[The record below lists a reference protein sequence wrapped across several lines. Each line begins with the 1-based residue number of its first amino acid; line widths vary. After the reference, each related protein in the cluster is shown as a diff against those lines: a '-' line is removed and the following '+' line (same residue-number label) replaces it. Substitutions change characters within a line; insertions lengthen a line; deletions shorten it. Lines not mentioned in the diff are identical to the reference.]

1 LGSFAYNSQIMSRNR
16 LLLVVAAIVVV
27 GLGGWFYLRSSG
39 ENVAIDLIGQY
50 PGAKKQPNAEAFS
63 IISAK
68 LNDESKRAIFTK
80 DLAGTRL
87 TWRVTVPDR
96 AWLKTGLGLA
106 QDAWKTPGDGV
117 LFMIGV
123 SDGKTYDELL
133 SLTVNPFNN
142 ASDRRWNDISLDL
155 SQYAGET
162 VDVIFNTR
170 SGPKDDRNGDS
181 AVWGDPRII
190 VR

>member
-1 LGSFAYNSQIMSRNR
+1 MSRNR
-16 LLLVVAAIVVV
+16 LLLIVAAIVLV
-27 GLGGWFYLRSSG
+27 GLGAWLYLRSGG
-39 ENVAIDLIGQY
+39 ENVAVDLIGQF
-50 PGAKKQPNAEAFS
+50 PGAKKQPTAEAFS
-63 IISAK
+63 IITAK

-96 AWLKTGLGLA
+96 GWLKTSLGLTE
-106 QDAWKTPGDGV
+106 QGWTMQGDGV
-117 LFMIGV
+117 LFSIGV

-133 SLTVNPFNN
+133 SLTVNPFTN
-142 ASDRRWNDISLDL
+142 ASDRRWNEISLDL

-170 SGPKDDRNGDS
+170 AGPKDDRNGDL
-181 AVWGDPRII
+181 AVWGEPRII

>member
-1 LGSFAYNSQIMSRNR
+1 MSRNR
-16 LLLVVAAIVVV
+16 LLLIVAVVVLV
-27 GLGGWFYLRSSG
+27 GLGGWLYLRSGS
-39 ENVAIDLIGQY
+39 ENVAVDLIGQF

-63 IISAK
+63 VTSAK
-68 LNDESKRAIFTK
+68 LNDESKRVIFTK
-80 DLAGTRL
+80 DLAGTRI
-87 TWRVTVPDR
+87 TWHVTVPDR
-96 AWLKTGLGLA
+96 GWLKAGLGLTE
-106 QDAWKTPGDGV
+106 DAWKTQGDGV
-117 LFMIGV
+117 LFSIGV

-142 ASDRRWNDISLDL
+142 PSDRRWNEISLDL

-170 SGPKDDRNGDS
+170 SGPKDDRNGDF
-181 AVWGDPRII
+181 AVWGEPRII